1 MSGDDMDSKKKWV
14 IAVMLFVG
22 GGISYLDRA
31 ALSVLAPLVVRD
43 LKLDPASLGMVFS
56 MFFVGYAFCCMAG
69 GMAADRYGPRKVI
82 VCTMLLWSL
91 FCGLTGVAASFASLL
106 VIRLFFGMA
115 EGPFLSTS
123 SKIVCNWFPITQRS
137 TGISIAMS
145 GTTLGGAIAGP
156 IAGYLAITHGW
167 RVSFAIIAFFGVIWT
182 IGFMF
187 VAKDKPDRSPVSA
200 LDTVSTKFGDGAT
213 REKTVLSYMTN
224 AAVIA
229 TAVGYFGFA
238 YLLYFFLSW
247 FPSYLT
253 MERHLSLKD
262 MSAVSV
268 IPWVMG
274 FFGYMSG
281 GLITD
286 ALCRKT
292 GRALYAR
299 KIVLVTS
306 LLVAGICVALAGYAT
321 TATMA
326 AGLMGF
332 SVFFLYVSANCYF
345 AIILDMVEAS
355 RVGAVGGFIH
365 MIANF
370 AGVLAPVITGFIVQ
384 ATGSFTSA
392 FLLAGGVALVGSV
405 SVAVLVPR
413 GPKATRQYAMH
424 QPVRT

>member
-1 MSGDDMDSKKKWV
+1 MDSRKKWV
-14 IAVMLFVG
+14 IAAMLFIG

-31 ALSVLAPLVVRD
+31 ALSVLAPLVVLD
-43 LKLDPASLGMVFS
+43 LKLDPASLGVVFS
-56 MFFVGYAFCCMAG
+56 VFFVGYAFCCMAG
-69 GMAADRYGPRKVI
+69 GMAADRFGPRKVI
-82 VCTMLLWSL
+82 VCTMLTWSL
-91 FCGLTGVAASFASLL
+91 FCGLTGVATSFASLL

-123 SKIVCNWFPITQRS
+123 SKIICNWFPVTQRS

-156 IAGYLAITHGW
+156 IAGYLAFSHGW
-167 RVSFAIIAFFGVIWT
+167 RVSFSIIALFGVVWT
-182 IGFMF
+182 VGFMF
-187 VAKDKPDRSPVSA
+187 VAKDKPDRSPVSEQDA
-200 LDTVSTKFGDGAT
+200 VDARRIDGTTSA
-213 REKTVLSYMTN
+213 KTVLSYLAN
-224 AAVIA
+224 PAVLA

-274 FFGYMSG
+274 FFGYMGG

-299 KIVLVTS
+299 KVVLVTS
-306 LLVAGICVALAGYAT
+306 LLIAGICVALAGCAL

-413 GPKATRQYAMH
+413 GPKAREFHATT

>member
-1 MSGDDMDSKKKWV
+1 MDSGRKWL
-14 IAVMLFVG
+14 IAAMLFIG

-31 ALSVLAPLVVRD
+31 ALSVLAPLVARD
-43 LKLDPASLGMVFS
+43 LKLPPASLGVVFS
-56 MFFVGYAFCCMAG
+56 VFFAGYAMCCMAG
-69 GMAADRYGPRKVI
+69 GMAADRFGPRKVLI
-82 VCTMLLWSL
+82 CAMLLWSL
-91 FCGLTGVAASFASLL
+91 FCGLTGVALSFVSLL

-123 SKIVCNWFPITQRS
+123 SKIICNWFPVTQRS
-137 TGISIAMS
+137 TGLSIAMS

-156 IAGYLAITHGW
+156 IAGYLAISHGW
-167 RVSFAIIAFFGVIWT
+167 RVSFAVIALFGVVWT
-182 IGFMF
+182 VGFMF
-187 VAKDKPDRSPVSA
+187 VAKDTPDHSPLSRLHTADVRSPDRMA
-200 LDTVSTKFGDGAT
+200 N
-213 REKTVLSYMTN
+213 EKTVLSYIGN
-224 AAVIA
+224 PAVLA

-253 MERHLSLKD
+253 MERHLSLSD
-262 MSAVSV
+262 MSAVSI

-274 FFGYMSG
+274 FFGYMGG
-281 GLITD
+281 GLVTD

-299 KIVLVTS
+299 KMTLVTS
-306 LLVAGICVALAGYAT
+306 LLVAGVCVALAGHAT

-413 GPKATRQYAMH
+413 GPKARALYATG
-424 QPVRT
+424 QAART

>member
-1 MSGDDMDSKKKWV
+1 MDSRKKWT
-14 IAVMLFVG
+14 IAGMLFVG
-22 GGISYLDRA
+22 GGVSYLDRA

-43 LKLDPASLGMVFS
+43 LKLDPASLGIVFS
-56 MFFVGYAFCCMAG
+56 VFFVGYAFCCMAG
-69 GMAADRYGPRKVI
+69 GLAADRFGPRKVI
-82 VCTMLLWSL
+82 IYTMLLWSL
-91 FCGLTGVAASFASLL
+91 FCGITGVAVSFATLL
-106 VIRLFFGMA
+106 IIRLLFGMA

-123 SKIVCNWFPITQRS
+123 SKLICNWFPVTQRS

-145 GTTLGGAIAGP
+145 GSTLGGALAGP
-156 IAGYLAITHGW
+156 VAGYLAISHGW
-167 RVSFAIIAFFGVIWT
+167 RMSFAIIALLGAVWT

-187 VAKDKPDRSPVSA
+187 VAKDNPDRPPVSG
-200 LDTVSTKFGDGAT
+200 LDPVDVKLDGAASES
-213 REKTVLSYMTN
+213 RRSVSSYMSDP
-224 AAVIA
+224 AVLA

-253 MERHLSLKD
+253 MERHLSLKE
-262 MSAVSV
+262 MSSVSV
-268 IPWVMG
+268 IPWMMG
-274 FFGYMSG
+274 FFGYMGG

-292 GRALYAR
+292 GRPLYAR

-306 LLVAGICVALAGYAT
+306 LLVAGVCVGLAGQAT
-321 TATMA
+321 TAAMA
-326 AGLMGF
+326 AGLMGC

-345 AIILDMVEAS
+345 AIILDMVESS

-370 AGVLAPVITGFIVQ
+370 AGVLAPMITGFIVQ
-384 ATGSFTSA
+384 ETGSFLSA
-392 FLLAGGVALVGSV
+392 FLLAGVVALVGSG
-405 SVAVLVPR
+405 SVALLVPR
-413 GPKATRQYAMH
+413 GPKVSDAYDTR

>member
-1 MSGDDMDSKKKWV
+1 MSGDDMDNRRKWV
-14 IAVMLFVG
+14 IAAMLFIG

-31 ALSVLAPLVVRD
+31 ALSVLAPLVVHD
-43 LKLDPASLGMVFS
+43 LKLDPASLGVVFS
-56 MFFVGYAFCCMAG
+56 VFFVGYAFFCMAG
-69 GMAADRYGPRKVI
+69 GLAADRFGPRKVI
-82 VCTMLLWSL
+82 IYTMLAWSL
-91 FCGLTGVAASFASLL
+91 FCGLTGVAISFASLL

-123 SKIVCNWFPITQRS
+123 SKIICNWFPVTQRS
-137 TGISIAMS
+137 TGLSIAMS

-156 IAGYLAITHGW
+156 IAGYLAISHGW
-167 RVSFAIIAFFGVIWT
+167 RVSFAIIALFGAVWT

-187 VAKDKPDRSPVSA
+187 VAKDKPDRSPVSELA
-200 LDTVSTKFGDGAT
+200 AANVNISDAT
-213 REKTVLSYMTN
+213 TGERTVLSYM
-224 AAVIA
+224 ADPAVLA
-229 TAVGYFGFA
+229 TAIGYFGFA

-274 FFGYMSG
+274 FFGYMGG

-292 GRALYAR
+292 GRPLHAR

-306 LLVAGICVALAGYAT
+306 LLVAGICVALAGRAT
-321 TATMA
+321 TATIA

-345 AIILDMVEAS
+345 AIILDMVDAS
-355 RVGAVGGFIH
+355 RVGAVSGFIH

-370 AGVLAPVITGFIVQ
+370 AGVLAPVITGVIVQ
-384 ATGSFTSA
+384 ATGSFISA

-413 GPKATRQYAMH
+413 SPKARGLYVAG
-424 QPVRT
+424 QPVRP